1 MTVAYLTNQY
11 PHVRHTFIR
20 REVLGLEGHG
30 LRVARFSVRRADTL
44 VDPTDRDE
52 AGRTEVLLS
61 GGALGLLGALLT
73 TACRRPLRWFA
84 ALVWAVRLG
93 WRSGHG
99 LRHLAYLAE
108 ACVLLRRLERCGARH
123 LHVHFATN
131 PATVALLTHTLG
143 GPPYS
148 ITIHGPE
155 EWDRPE
161 ALGLPVKYAR
171 AAFVVAVSD
180 FGRCQ
185 VFRWTDPRDW
195 PRVHLVRCGVDAAFL
210 AAETTPVPDAPVLV
224 TVAALVEAKGHR
236 LWLEAIGRL
245 KQRGETF
252 EAVLVGDGP
261 LRAEL
266 EALSQARGLTGLVR
280 FVGWRSSEEVKQHL
294 LGARALV
301 MPSFAE
307 NLPVAIME
315 AFALGRPVVATQIAG
330 VPELVR
336 DGVNGWLVPPAS
348 VDALCDA
355 VAEVLHASPEQL
367 TRMGRAGA
375 ARVAERHD
383 ASREAGR
390 LAGLFRQSLADAPK
404 RAV

>member
-20 REVLGLEGHG
+20 REILGLEGYG
-30 LRVARFSVRRADTL
+30 IRVARFSIRRADTL
-44 VDPTDRDE
+44 VDPTDQDE
-52 AGRTEVLLS
+52 AKRTEVLLS
-61 GGALGLLGALLT
+61 GGALGLLGALLAT
-73 TACRRPLRWFA
+73 VCRRPFRWLA

-131 PATVALLTHTLG
+131 PATVALLTRTLG

-161 ALGLPVKYAR
+161 ALSLSIKYAK
-171 AAFVVAVSD
+171 AAFIVAVSD
-180 FGRCQ
+180 YGRCQ
-185 VFRWTDPRDW
+185 VFRWTNSRDW
-195 PRVHLVRCGVDAAFL
+195 SRVHLVRCGVDGAFL
-210 AAETTPVPDAPVLV
+210 SSETTPVPDAPVLV

-236 LWLEAIGRL
+236 LWLEALARL
-245 KQRGETF
+245 KERNEAL

-261 LRAEL
+261 LRGEL
-266 EALSQARGLTGLVR
+266 EALTKERGLTNVVR
-280 FVGWRSSEEVKQHL
+280 FVGWQSSAEVRQHL
-294 LGARALV
+294 LRARALV

-330 VPELVR
+330 IPELVR
-336 DGVNGWLVPPAS
+336 DGVNGWLVAPAS
-348 VDALCDA
+348 VDAFCDA
-355 VAEVLHASPEQL
+355 VAEVLRAPPEQL

-375 ARVAERHD
+375 ARVAEMHD

-390 LAGLFRQSLADAPK
+390 LAALFRQSMDVAPK
-404 RAV
+404 RAE